1 MPVKFAAL
9 LALTFLLAACGRQ
22 GPMLRPEPG
31 VTIMKEADQP
41 APEAAEKPFIL
52 DKLL

>member
-1 MPVKFAAL
+1 MSARFAAL
-9 LALTFLLAACGRQ
+9 FALTFLLTACGRA

-31 VTIMKEADQP
+31 VTIMKEADKP
-41 APEAAEKPFIL
+41 AENAADKPFVL